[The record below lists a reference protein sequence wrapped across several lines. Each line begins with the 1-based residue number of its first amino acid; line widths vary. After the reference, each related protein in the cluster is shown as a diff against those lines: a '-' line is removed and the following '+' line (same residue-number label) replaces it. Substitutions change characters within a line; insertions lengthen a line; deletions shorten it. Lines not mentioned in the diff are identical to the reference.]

1 MSLERIWIITSTDL
15 SSPVKPMLESHYT
28 YKLYEIHAVSN
39 ARVFV
44 PYYGNCPIHGGG
56 LACNTRNDTQHLAFL
71 LLRKW
76 QKRLQKM
83 GRKQQTTYQETTNN
97 KTCDN
102 NMHILISPAYTN
114 AQGCWEISSHMQA
127 YMHARTHTHMHTHT
141 HTHTYTHTHK
151 HTHTQS
157 HNIQLYFLRWSACK
171 WQYYGSE
178 TVGCWHQSLYFG
190 TKLGRFRYYGM
201 KAFCLLLCGA
211 CIQTAGQCKS

>member
-1 MSLERIWIITSTDL
+1 MGTAPFMAVCWLATHAMTLNIWL
-15 SSPVKPMLESHYT
+15 SYYLK
-28 YKLYEIHAVSN
+28 KL
-39 ARVFV
+39 
-44 PYYGNCPIHGGG
+44 
-56 LACNTRNDTQHLAFL
+56 
-71 LLRKW
+71 

-102 NMHILISPAYTN
+102 NMHMLISPAYTN
-114 AQGCWEISSHMQA
+114 AQGCWGISSHMHA
-127 YMHARTHTHMHTHT
+127 YMHARTHTHTHAHT
-141 HTHTYTHTHK
+141 

-157 HNIQLYFLRWSACK
+157 HIIQLYFLRRSACK

-190 TKLGRFRYYGM
+190 TKLGRFRDYGM